1 MSANLS
7 SHTEES
13 RLLTDKTVLECSPDT
28 YLVTHSDKKSSQ
40 PVETS
45 SCLNVMKDDHQIDTS
60 HFSKSISLYFT
71 PMPSLHVFV
80 ISDMY
85 CIHITAMF
93 ALQSRSSLNFSQN
106 STISLPFRPLSRH
119 RF

>member
-28 YLVTHSDKKSSQ
+28 YFVTHSDKKSSQ

-45 SCLNVMKDDHQIDTS
+45 SCLNVMKDDHQIDTFKVDFFIF
-60 HFSKSISLYFT
+60 HTNAFIACLRDFGYV
-71 PMPSLHVFV
+71 LHSYHCDVCAT
-80 ISDMY
+80 I
-85 CIHITAMF
+85 
-93 ALQSRSSLNFSQN
+93 QKFSQ
-106 STISLPFRPLSRH
+106 LLSE
-119 RF
+119 FDDKPAIWASV